1 MKRSVKICRNLLL
14 LLVILTP
21 LLSLRPAWGVQAMDA
36 AGESVEPA
44 ENNEA
49 IETFTVDTLEQLH
62 MDFDLSDEI
71 LQASEVLSKL
81 MPKERTEFYVYPNPR
96 EVAAPYIPKAALC
109 TDVCIIGDVVSID
122 YRIGDVRYIAAY
134 CKDGTVRMTSSLL
147 SDEVQYVYEMSS
159 DSPNTVSCLDCNKN
173 TVVWEKET
181 ESRGDETP

>member
-1 MKRSVKICRNLLL
+1 
-14 LLVILTP
+14 
-21 LLSLRPAWGVQAMDA
+21 
-36 AGESVEPA
+36 
-44 ENNEA
+44 
-49 IETFTVDTLEQLH
+49 
-62 MDFDLSDEI
+62 
-71 LQASEVLSKL
+71 
-81 MPKERTEFYVYPNPR
+81 MPKEGDGFYVYPNPQ
-96 EVAAPYIPKAALC
+96 EVAAPYIPEAALC

-134 CKDGTVRMTSSLL
+134 CNDGTVRMTSSLL